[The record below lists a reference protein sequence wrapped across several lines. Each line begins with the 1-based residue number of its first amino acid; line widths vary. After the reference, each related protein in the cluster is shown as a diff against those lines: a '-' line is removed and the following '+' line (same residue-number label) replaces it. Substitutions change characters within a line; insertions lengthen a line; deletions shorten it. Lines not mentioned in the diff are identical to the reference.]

1 MRQNATC
8 FCLHCFNPDLF
19 FHPQNLCV
27 TPIGTKKCK
36 RLHILLQHDGIF
48 VGKTVVSCIRNAE
61 KRKRLSSDCAKFG
74 ITLRRCRLIDAPIIF
89 WHIAAAPK
97 DRFCRKTAE
106 RCATWRRRACAPS
119 GVICLLDKQLYI
131 VFCSFQSRPL
141 NTCLYLCRRG
151 GLLMLSATIFNCC
164 PCHSLLS
171 TLICIFVGKRRG
183 MLTLQT
189 VIYCCCFCQCSP
201 CRDLA
206 KSFFCCDKRCA
217 YVAAKYSLFCP
228 CRSLRHNL
236 LMKHS
241 AGCASRLVGGATG

>member
-1 MRQNATC
+1 
-8 FCLHCFNPDLF
+8 
-19 FHPQNLCV
+19 
-27 TPIGTKKCK
+27 
-36 RLHILLQHDGIF
+36 
-48 VGKTVVSCIRNAE
+48 
-61 KRKRLSSDCAKFG
+61 
-74 ITLRRCRLIDAPIIF
+74 
-89 WHIAAAPK
+89 
-97 DRFCRKTAE
+97 
-106 RCATWRRRACAPS
+106 
-119 GVICLLDKQLYI
+119 
-131 VFCSFQSRPL
+131 
-141 NTCLYLCRRG
+141 
-151 GLLMLSATIFNCC
+151 MLSATIFNCC

-206 KSFFCCDKRCA
+206 KSFFCGDKRCA

-241 AGCASRLVGGATG
+241 AGCASPLRYFVIRYWKRRTDAAQEATKKERRFTFPYFGATYSKSALWRRGRDSNPCGDSPKRFSRPPRYDRFDTSPFVSLPWAGRASDGCAKVFSSHSPEKKRTWSFALAEQAQGNPSGALVIRRAMSPL